1 MKQLQNEFNYKKV
14 GPTSLFCTKRPLAG
28 NLYCSPSPPL
38 CVTVIW
44 SRIFGIFRLLGPSI
58 CTSRVGSRNSGG
70 IEPDLWLCPTGV
82 PHASLAARETA
93 HLLQAFVCSHRLLRG
108 WRWGWMGCVWKRFF
122 LLWHKDILATLWG
135 DILLH
140 LHTNMM
146 SRYHI
151 FSWRYHDHDHDEK

>member
-28 NLYCSPSPPL
+28 NLYCSPMPHSQLEKPL
-38 CVTVIW
+38 TCCK
-44 SRIFGIFRLLGPSI
+44 RLSAHIACCG
-58 CTSRVGSRNSGG
+58 VG
-70 IEPDLWLCPTGV
+70 DGV
-82 PHASLAARETA
+82 GWG
-93 HLLQAFVCSHRLLRG
+93 VCENL
-108 WRWGWMGCVWKRFF
+108 FF
-122 LLWHKDILATLWG
+122 LLWHKDIFATLWG

-151 FSWRYHDHDHDEK
+151 FSWRYHDHDNDEK